1 MILPVIMAGGSGTR
15 LWPLSRKGY
24 PKQFLTL
31 HGDTTMLQQS
41 VQRLEGLE
49 LSGLTVICNEQHRF
63 VAAEQL
69 RRIGVENT
77 EILLEPIG
85 RNTAPAIAMAA
96 LRAIR
101 NGEDPLLLVLAA
113 DHVIEDVK
121 AFHEAVWKA
130 VALAETDA
138 LVTFGIL
145 PTGPET
151 GYGYIQRGEALD
163 GGYRVDRFVEKPDQ
177 ETAVGYLASGD
188 YYWNSGMFLF
198 RANRYLEELEAFR
211 PDILAACRQAANSEE
226 ADRDFVRIDEAAF
239 RECPAESIDYA
250 VMERT
255 AQAAVVPLDAGW
267 NDIGSWSALWDL
279 DRKDDAGNAFKGDVM
294 LEDTRDCLV
303 HGESRLVATVG
314 VHDLVIIETKD
325 AVMVADRNQ
334 TQDVKKIVERLE
346 REGRSESQHHRVVY
360 RPWGCFDAIE
370 EASRF
375 KVKRISVKP
384 GAKLSVQMHHH
395 RAEHWVVVSGTAR
408 VNRGD
413 DSYLVTE
420 NESTYIHVG
429 ETHSLEN
436 PGKIPLELI
445 EIQSGAYLG
454 EDDIVRLKDEYGR
467 E

>member
-31 HGDTTMLQQS
+31 YGETTMLQQS

-49 LSGLTVICNEQHRF
+49 LSGLSLICNEQHRF

-69 RRIGVENT
+69 RQIGAQGA

-96 LRAIR
+96 LRATR
-101 NGEDPLLLVLAA
+101 DGEDPLLLVLAA
-113 DHVIEDVK
+113 DHVIEDVP

-130 VALAETDA
+130 VALAEAGA

-163 GGYRVDRFVEKPDQ
+163 GGYRVDRFVEKPDS
-177 ETAVGYLASGD
+177 ETAEGYLKSGD

-198 RANRYLEELEAFR
+198 RASRYLEELERFR
-211 PDILAACRQAANSEE
+211 PDILAACRQAINHEA
-226 ADRDFVRIDEAAF
+226 ADRDFVRINEQAF
-239 RECPAESIDYA
+239 RDCPSESIDYA
-250 VMERT
+250 VMEQT
-255 AQAAVVPLDAGW
+255 AQAAMVPLDAGW

-279 DRKDDAGNAFKGDVM
+279 DQKDDAGNSFKGDVM

-325 AVMVADRNQ
+325 AVMVADRNA

-346 REGRSESQHHRVVY
+346 REGRSESQYHRVVY
-360 RPWGCFDAIE
+360 RPWGCFDSIE
-370 EASRF
+370 EAARF

-413 DSYLVTE
+413 KSYLVTE

-445 EIQSGAYLG
+445 EVQSGTYLG

-467 E
+467 D